1 MTERDYGKE
10 LDELRA
16 QVQGLLEAMP
26 QKAEEELWDTKPVWA
41 GEIAKMSK
49 SRHRTTEDADLLR
62 VLDRLEDR
70 AGGQRS
76 SGGVAYTGVFA
87 LAGEQ
92 STWVREDID
101 TGCLLALL
109 EDGTA
114 GEVLRSLGSRERMAL
129 LGALLRGARTVAEL
143 VEECGF
149 GSTGQV
155 YHHLRPLT
163 AADLVEE
170 DGAAR
175 GRYRVK
181 PHRVQGVIMLLC
193 GVYDLVDKKYS
204 GQGQSFA

>member
-1 MTERDYGKE
+1 M
-10 LDELRA
+10 
-16 QVQGLLEAMP
+16 
-26 QKAEEELWDTKPVWA
+26 
-41 GEIAKMSK
+41 
-49 SRHRTTEDADLLR
+49 
-62 VLDRLEDR
+62 
-70 AGGQRS
+70 
-76 SGGVAYTGVFA
+76 
-87 LAGEQ
+87 
-92 STWVREDID
+92 
-101 TGCLLALL
+101 
-109 EDGTA
+109 
-114 GEVLRSLGSRERMAL
+114 
-129 LGALLRGARTVAEL
+129 AEL

-170 DGAAR
+170 DGAVR

>member
-16 QVQGLLEAMP
+16 QVQELRGLVA
-26 QKAEEELWDTKPVWA
+26 QGQEEELWDTKPVWA
-41 GEIAKMSK
+41 GGIAKMSK
-49 SRHRTTEDADLLR
+49 SRHRVTEDADLLR

-70 AGGQRS
+70 AGEQES

-87 LAGEQ
+87 LEGEQ
-92 STWVREDID
+92 SSWVREDID
-101 TGCLLALL
+101 TDCLLALM
-109 EDGTA
+109 ESGTA

-129 LGALLRGARTVAEL
+129 LRALLRGSRTVAEL

-170 DGAAR
+170 DREAR

-204 GQGQSFA
+204 GEEQCFA